1 MARSLTDVPTRA
13 RGMVHELVA
22 ETAKGMA
29 AAVYEGM
36 ATRHNDFY
44 ARWPNLE
51 AFVAKR
57 WHSFIQPAREELAS
71 LLSPE
76 RASMTSDAQK
86 REIHE
91 ALLLNAAANP
101 AINQLDRPFN

>member
-1 MARSLTDVPTRA
+1 MAQNLTDRPTRA

-44 ARWPNLE
+44 AKWPCME
-51 AFVAKR
+51 TFVARR

-71 LLSPE
+71 LLHGD

-86 REIHE
+86 MEIHE
-91 ALLLNAAANP
+91 ALLLNAAVNP
-101 AINQLDRPFN
+101 AINQADRPFH